1 MKINQVEISK
11 KSRIC
16 QSQLSA
22 FFSGKK
28 RLSAEASVRLE
39 RACIEMGIPGFNRFD
54 ALYPS
59 ESKSHLFRKYGVK
72 SKKVKSNE
80 TDSKVG

>member
-39 RACIEMGIPGFNRFD
+39 RACIEMGVEGINRFD
-54 ALYPS
+54 WLYPS
-59 ESKSHLFRKYGVK
+59 ESNHWIFRKRN
-72 SKKVKSNE
+72 KKVKSNE
-80 TDSKVG
+80 TDSKVD